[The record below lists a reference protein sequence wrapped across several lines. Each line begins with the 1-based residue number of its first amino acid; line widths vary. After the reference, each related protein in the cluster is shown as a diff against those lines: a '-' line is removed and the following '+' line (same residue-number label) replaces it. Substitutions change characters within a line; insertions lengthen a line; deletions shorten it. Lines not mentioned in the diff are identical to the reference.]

1 MYARVK
7 LVESTGRV
15 LAFNLACFAIRSRIV
30 ELFILNSW
38 SFREPYYL
46 RFMISSCTG
55 WWFGTMEFY
64 DFPIILGIS
73 SSQLTP
79 SFFRGVGQPPTR
91 SNQWFPACLVFQHR
105 TMGPLGLGLKSWEWR
120 RGKNRREA
128 VPGKGSRT
136 GKESTQMGTLPWVE
150 GHHGAFSI
158 WVWVSPLFWLMQLG
172 WTLCK
177 PRFGELLHEN
187 HVMCLQWF
195 FLKQGS
201 LDGAVWGWRSSQMA
215 NFWELLWRK
224 YVRHVALKAFHILQF
239 SWIRGHCSN
248 WLVNM
253 FYFSIYW
260 ECHHPNW
267 RTPSF
272 FRAVGQPPTR
282 YLYME

>member
-120 RGKNRREA
+120 RGKTAERRCQARDPGPGRNRPRWELFHELKVTMEHSA
-128 VPGKGSRT
+128 FGS
-136 GKESTQMGTLPWVE
+136 GYPHFSGWCNQV
-150 GHHGAFSI
+150 GHFA
-158 WVWVSPLFWLMQLG
+158 SPDL
-172 WTLCK
+172 
-177 PRFGELLHEN
+177 EN
-187 HVMCLQWF
+187 FCMKIMCLQWF

>member
-55 WWFGTMEFY
+55 CWFGTMEFY
-64 DFPIILGIS
+64 DFPIILGIIIPTNFIIFQRGRS
-73 SSQLTP
+73 TTQPDPTSGFRHV
-79 SFFRGVGQPPTR
+79 SF
-91 SNQWFPACLVFQHR
+91 SNIGRC
-105 TMGPLGLGLKSWEWR
+105 PLGSGSSPETGAVGRFDRK
-120 RGKNRREA
+120 EA
-128 VPGKGSRT
+128 VPGKGSWELFHGLKVAMEQHLGHLGLGIPT
-136 GKESTQMGTLPWVE
+136 FLADATSLDTLQ
-150 GHHGAFSI
+150 AQI
-158 WVWVSPLFWLMQLG
+158 WTNFCMI
-172 WTLCK
+172 
-177 PRFGELLHEN
+177 EI
-187 HVMCLQWF
+187 MCLQWF
-195 FLKQGS
+195 CLKQWS

-239 SWIRGHCSN
+239 SWIRGHCRN